1 MARFVKLFLKEDK
14 DRMIEDVVKNL
25 FLKFDVDR
33 SGFLEKRET
42 LKLLDEILGQKGM
55 PPTSL
60 PQFNRF
66 YAEFDLNGDGLI
78 SMVEMSKFVRKF
90 TDNSP
95 KVSFKLNPNLS
106 FFSLEQ
112 PSSFATDLGSEPNS
126 IHFIWNK
133 KQFIHRTNSN
143 EKEDSYQSKQK

>member
-1 MARFVKLFLKEDK
+1 MVMKIF
-14 DRMIEDVVKNL
+14 N
-25 FLKFDVDR
+25 KFDTDR
-33 SGFLEKRET
+33 SGYLEKRET

-106 FFSLEQ
+106 FF
-112 PSSFATDLGSEPNS
+112 
-126 IHFIWNK
+126 H
-133 KQFIHRTNSN
+133 
-143 EKEDSYQSKQK
+143 